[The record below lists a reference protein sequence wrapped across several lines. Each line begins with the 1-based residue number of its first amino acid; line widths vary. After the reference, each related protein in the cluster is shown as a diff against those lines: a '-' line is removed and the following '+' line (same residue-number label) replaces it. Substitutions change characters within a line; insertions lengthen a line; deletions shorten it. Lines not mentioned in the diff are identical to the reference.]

1 MESYFSPVCERVRG
15 QVSLDLDG
23 ELSQL
28 ERAMVSRHLEHCA
41 ECEAFRDDLVAFT
54 SELRDAPLE
63 EPAHPIALPRL
74 RRARL
79 EFRATALSIGA
90 AAASVALL
98 LGVALGERDLIGGS
112 KSSARPAYLDS
123 QTYEARLVQ
132 QASQYRLRE
141 LHSLI
146 RPV

>member
-1 MESYFSPVCERVRG
+1 
-15 QVSLDLDG
+15 
-23 ELSQL
+23 
-28 ERAMVSRHLEHCA
+28 MVSRHLDGCV

-63 EPAHPIALPRL
+63 RLEHPIALPRL
-74 RRARL
+74 RRTRL
-79 EFRATALSIGA
+79 EFRATALSVGA
-90 AAASVALL
+90 AVASVALL
-98 LGVALGERDLIGGS
+98 LGIALADRDLVGSS

-123 QTYEARLVQ
+123 QNYESHLVQ